1 MVIAILR
8 IVTLA
13 SIDFTGDY
21 SYSQSYSAFWSVMEP
36 GIGIIAACAI
46 TMRPLLDSALTRTG
60 LLQSMRSLSSKRNRF
75 ASAEASTGGTK
86 RRQYHDLRDEE
97 GFGLTKLDTSGAAGR
112 GNMLAHEF
120 RRDVWEGGAGAAAVT
135 STSYAGGSAAG
146 AQRSDSTKEGARTA
160 TAGVPRSFLSQDRA
174 TGEAHDAPSDTRQPP
189 QQIVVQR
196 DVTVE
201 KNRASGSS
209 GQW

>member
-97 GFGLTKLDTSGAAGR
+97 GFGLTKLDSSGTAGR
-112 GNMLAHEF
+112 GTVLAHEL
-120 RRDVWEGGAGAAAVT
+120 RRDVWEGGAGAGSVT
-135 STSYAGGSAAG
+135 STSYTGAPAAEVRRG
-146 AQRSDSTKEGARTA
+146 DSTKDGARTA
-160 TAGVPRSFLSQDRA
+160 TAGVPRSFLTQDRA
-174 TGEAHDAPSDTRQPP
+174 AGEAHDPPSDRQHPP

-201 KNRASGSS
+201 RNRASGSS
-209 GQW
+209 GKW